1 MPWNDGIEGN
11 VLEIAASNQ
20 SPLRVMAG
28 PGTGKTFAL
37 MRKVARLLEQGVE
50 PSRILLITFTRVS
63 ASDIDR
69 ELIRI
74 GLPQCAFIHR
84 GTLHSLCFRI
94 LNRQHVFE
102 FTNRVPRPLINYEV
116 RFLLEDL
123 SVERRLG
130 TYNDRNRRL
139 HAFEAEWAREQYQV
153 PGGPVVELDQLFQN
167 LLNEW
172 LRYHRAILLDELIP
186 LTLNYLRSSPLCD
199 ERRQYQYIL
208 VDEYQDLNR
217 AEQALV
223 DILASVSNLTIV
235 GDEDQAIYEHF
246 RYAHPEGITEYHLL
260 HPDTHD
266 VALQQSRRC
275 PPIIVDM
282 ANSLWASP
290 DISDTWLSL
299 NG

>member
-1 MPWNDGIEGN
+1 MPWNDRIEGN
-11 VLEIAASNQ
+11 ALEIAASDR

-63 ASDIDR
+63 ASDIER

-84 GTLHSLCFRI
+84 GTLHSLCFKI

-102 FTNRVPRPLINYEV
+102 YTNRIARPLVNYEV

-123 SVERRLG
+123 SREPRLG

-153 PGGPVVELDQLFQN
+153 LGGPNNELDQLFQN

-172 LRYHRAILLDELIP
+172 LRFHRAILLDELIP
-186 LTLNYLRSSPLCD
+186 LTLNYLRNSPLCD
-199 ERRQYQYIL
+199 ER
-208 VDEYQDLNR
+208 
-217 AEQALV
+217 
-223 DILASVSNLTIV
+223 SNISL
-235 GDEDQAIYEHF
+235 F
-246 RYAHPEGITEYHLL
+246 LL
-260 HPDTHD
+260 MN
-266 VALQQSRRC
+266 
-275 PPIIVDM
+275 IKI
-282 ANSLWASP
+282 
-290 DISDTWLSL
+290 
-299 NG
+299 